1 MAVIGARP
9 ATAFGPWGRRIRPR
23 TSRPVAQRRPRLRSA
38 GRRIS
43 RPINISGF
51 LLAIVAA
58 AALAFFYLSQSS
70 HVAATG
76 YLLDDLDARMAELR
90 MEEQQLIYEI
100 GRARSPAVIEERAR
114 KDLDLA
120 PIGPDR
126 TSFAS
131 GSASN

>member
-23 TSRPVAQRRPRLRSA
+23 TSRPVAERRPRRRAA
-38 GRRIS
+38 GRIA

-90 MEEQQLIYEI
+90 MEEQQLVYEI
-100 GRARSPAVIEERAR
+100 GRARSPSVIEERAR

-120 PIGPDR
+120 PIGPER

-131 GSASN
+131 GSSSN